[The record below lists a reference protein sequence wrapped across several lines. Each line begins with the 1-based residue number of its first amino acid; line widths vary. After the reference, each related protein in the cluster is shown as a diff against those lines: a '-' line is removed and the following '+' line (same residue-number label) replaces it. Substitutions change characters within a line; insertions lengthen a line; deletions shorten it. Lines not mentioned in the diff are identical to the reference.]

1 MTEYVPDRW
10 CVIRIPNNRETVY
23 KVFASWSGGY
33 IGGDSWK
40 LNSGIVRADLIDGC
54 WHFQGSSGSVYVCGC
69 NSYGTNGYGAGV
81 LDSIIARAA
90 DQGHEITVMPSHTD
104 WASLDYDPLQQWIKQ
119 GLE

>member
-10 CVIRIPNNRETVY
+10 CVISIPSNRETVY

-90 DQGHEITVMPSHTD
+90 DQGYEITVLPSHTD

>member
-40 LNSGIVRADLIDGC
+40 LNSGIVRADLIGIFKAAVAVSMC
-54 WHFQGSSGSVYVCGC
+54 AAATHM
-69 NSYGTNGYGAGV
+69 V
-81 LDSIIARAA
+81 L
-90 DQGHEITVMPSHTD
+90 TVMVLVCSTV
-104 WASLDYDPLQQWIKQ
+104 
-119 GLE
+119 